1 MLGCIYQLWDWL
13 EAPPL
18 FNAGTMDAKKLQQ
31 LQQAQHLQKKIP
43 LAYQTNIA
51 DYRTTT
57 HSPVF
62 QQQQHANYHLGH
74 VAAAHQQQYQQS
86 PTTTSSSGPLT
97 PIDIQ
102 PHASKLLLKH
112 QLQSSG
118 SGGSSAHSSPYHQ
131 ASTSSGYPTSST
143 VGTGG
148 TDQLY
153 QSPTERTYLAASGR
167 INSAHNQAT
176 NLQLQY
182 QQLQQAKLQAQL
194 ATQNE
199 AAQNQQR
206 QFALRQMI
214 NPPVPQGHYH
224 MSQSSSMMSTLTQQQ
239 QQQQQQ
245 TTQAQQQQQQQ
256 QQQRAPPSSLNLTN
270 QFQPAAGPLKV
281 TQQNAHK
288 SAQHYHQQQQ
298 QQQQQEQIYGQHQH
312 QQLQMQLH
320 HQQQLQ
326 QHHHALQ
333 QRSKSDLQTPQSSD
347 QSPIYI
353 QQNHPGH
360 VVNQAV
366 QTQIST
372 VAKSSNNPPQMTKT
386 PSSEESSSAS
396 TKSPS
401 HAPLDRKK
409 SGGGS
414 ITNSQALKSPI
425 TKRPPNSPV
434 TIAGW
439 LYKQGSDGL
448 KVWRKRWFVLAE
460 YCLYYYKGPEEEK
473 VLGSILL
480 PSYKVSACLP
490 EDKIYR
496 KYAFKCEHQNMRT
509 YWLAA
514 ENAESMVQ
522 WVRALSAATMMQA
535 PSSAGESSEHPSGS
549 SSLNHSG
556 ENSDSGIHTLQSQ
569 QSKMSGQGQ
578 VTPASDNGGVTT
590 SSSSGAGGSGQP
602 LYANA
607 PPKPRRI
614 TDGGYSSPSPEHS
627 IDNEAMRQ
635 HQMHQQ
641 QHQQQQSSRRS
652 GIMSPTL
659 QQMQQYQQQ
668 QQQSRSQHHA
678 IYDTRTGNVSSAM
691 RIPPQQQQA
700 NYPIDT
706 LEAQYQQQLTLS
718 SPDDYPQSPT
728 AQYMDSQMEQQIMQL
743 QQQRVAVDDIYGE
756 RELYMQRL
764 IQQRYP
770 PHMSAYVSAAE
781 RRTPDAYGR
790 SKNRMFSD
798 YEDIYNLTAGAGN
811 PSAQEALMQ
820 EAASYRRPL
829 SPPSYEGNKHVPSA
843 MSSRYTPNNLESSPG
858 HSAAGSNIRA
868 RPAAAIVRPHSA
880 DFLEYEARAE
890 AAADAAAIAA
900 TASMIKPDPV
910 RAPRPKSSLDINR
923 TPDSFYYSE
932 ENYAEKMR
940 KSALYLQNP
949 QAQPQQAGT
958 YRTTSGSTDFLS
970 PVASGMN
977 TIGYENPYERTYKRN
992 ELLQDALG
1000 NQAGHTSIPRMSRS
1014 QTMGNGSQ
1022 IRSSSTH
1029 PHHSLSPPSQQQQQ
1043 LQPEQLQLGQSPA
1056 YQQKQTSQSS
1066 LLSSGLTTQQIIQ
1079 QNEQFLRSASARLP
1093 KRSST
1098 FDDEPS
1104 STATTPTTSTT
1115 VTSPPTGTTSPPAVA
1130 GGAGGLTQTTP
1141 TSHLDGERKREESMK
1156 RLLEWKQRMLQSPL
1170 TRKSGQHSTS
1180 SASQSG
1186 QPIAGTSNI
1195 SAMSKLGSNPN
1206 ILLASTAV
1214 ASGAHYPNTV
1224 TTTKGGISSATSSTG
1239 GIQRSRSETHANTG
1253 PTAGYNSYSSDDEAG
1268 TIMKAPAGRSSLR
1281 AKTSE
1286 YGNNTSTKFITNTT
1300 SSSITNSTITKIS
1313 TNTTQKPKH
1322 ILTTS
1327 NLKSE
1332 DGHAF
1337 EKYNATNKL
1346 YNDSTIITRP
1356 KKTIAIND
1364 TQQQAQDIADY
1375 AMTSFSTGSTDS
1387 TFTATV
1393 SQTNATTPQVPRI
1406 LKPILKTKIIN
1417 VKPVPSETSPSGI
1430 FFPSEL
1436 EDSLDSSSPLTK
1448 ITLPKIPNAIAIALD
1463 EKTNNEPTSPQIS
1476 SYVPVYNTKTVVPTK
1491 LRTISNNYENI
1502 EIPGFDFNKQ
1512 NQPNVGESFIRD
1524 GKSTKDVEIFASD
1537 TETQLKCD
1545 AIEIKN
1551 SENLKTA
1558 EDLESIK
1565 NETEAIQDEEA
1576 TPMLMSLKRFKEKE
1590 EKRLKLQLTL
1600 EETQTTED
1608 DVITP
1613 TQEIIDSQKEDHT
1626 QHVLEEEEDDE
1637 DTTCEYTDDDLDEA
1651 LAEEADVEEDTTMDT
1666 TQIDQ
1671 DLADDKELSK
1681 IYENEPMTPQEH
1693 QHNLDESHY
1702 LPMTPK
1708 KIESDQSNNAGGT
1721 LTLVSLL
1728 DSTNE
1733 EEENHYVEMTKQLQD
1748 EDSKNNYEIMC
1759 LNNSSNSPSNETGC
1773 KPKELK
1779 IMNEPLYMELQG
1791 GKPAQKSPETKEDT
1805 LLPLGKT
1812 STLKKSKK
1820 SSDTLKKKSKKSQQD
1835 RNQHKRKDL
1844 PDILKPPQNSMVLN
1858 SDSSDADDESSK
1870 HMDSK
1875 KMRSRTRFSLSDT
1888 FRPAS
1893 YYLGASTPLNNCI
1906 ESSDSE
1912 IVSPPPIPNSP
1923 PPMEELK
1930 TEEIFSAENYD
1941 TVKRRDSSSG
1951 SKFNISYE
1959 QLPKM
1964 HASNSSLNFAKNEA
1978 ALKSSRLS
1986 LPDQF
1991 SKAKNLKTPPHLL
2004 MLKQH
2009 ERTLSDSN
2017 YSFQTDNSSNNSSDF
2032 DLYNKLKQNS
2042 PSYIATPI
2050 RYQSNSSLSLSQQKT
2065 SLPGTGNN
2073 SETDTVELR
2082 HRQGSDSELERQRS
2096 RRPLSEESISEIESL
2111 SEKFEDALETADLDT
2126 YLNDLQNSDLY
2137 LYQNTKFETSATA
2150 ILTDAAAAQGAG
2162 ILTNLIKP
2170 PKIFR
2175 NKDDEHFYGNIHFV
2189 SSTDSLQKL
2198 EGPNDQFDV
2207 MGATSV
2213 TPTRYMTPLHSRNNS
2228 NISEQSVPYYY
2239 SELSSSRELLSTP
2252 TTLNNQRDIHA
2263 QGSNIDH
2270 IHNPIER
2277 AHNINMEILA
2287 DKDQAIDSKNLYKMK
2302 TNVEKLS
2309 YSSGKNLKT
2318 GETFHHNTSNPST
2331 SFGAQTFHIQQIQN
2345 PAFKI
2350 NNYKINLRHQQTLNT
2365 IYGTNPNS
2373 QSITQSAIT
2382 TSPALLT
2389 TTSVTSATSS
2399 PSSTTTTTHTSN
2411 MVCGNIETN
2420 AKNINLQMGNNALV
2434 AQNTLAAANNSK
2446 SNEMQKPS
2454 NNLDKSTVLGGPVS
2468 GELLWEEDTLWR
2480 ESLRRVSQRHARSLD
2495 DLDRITVIPARITTL
2510 NRTHLSAAEGNRKPR
2525 LSRDV
2530 TYVNDN
2536 VSQHLRSSFKL
2547 RHSNPNS
2554 QNTYDEVCDDQSLNE
2569 DSQILTNDHDVYV
2582 QLNENI
2588 LSPDDLNSDLYEVLR
2603 EETSS
2608 NISSTKST
2616 EIDRETIR
2624 QWDSMSSG
2632 LMKNSLTTTNLDQ
2645 SPTTSSNVKSIID
2658 QLNSNCDNNGNPNIM
2673 SDNK

>member
-970 PVASGMN
+970 PVAS
-977 TIGYENPYERTYKRN
+977 
-992 ELLQDALG
+992 
-1000 NQAGHTSIPRMSRS
+1000 
-1014 QTMGNGSQ
+1014 
-1022 IRSSSTH
+1022 
-1029 PHHSLSPPSQQQQQ
+1029 
-1043 LQPEQLQLGQSPA
+1043 
-1056 YQQKQTSQSS
+1056 
-1066 LLSSGLTTQQIIQ
+1066 
-1079 QNEQFLRSASARLP
+1079 
-1093 KRSST
+1093 
-1098 FDDEPS
+1098 
-1104 STATTPTTSTT
+1104 
-1115 VTSPPTGTTSPPAVA
+1115 GTTSPPAVA